1 MGRELSSYPV
11 AASGAGYYVIAVNEA
26 NECSRIAVNDFI
38 EAMGGGRPIRAV
50 KTLWRLG
57 ANPPAIPKA
66 NLRVQLQQG
75 GGTTLAFVGST
86 YAETNGWL
94 TAQPTREAA
103 GAQPIQFARVYISA
117 EDDDDSDPQIALS
130 DIVEFDRFDD
140 IGVTIAQ
147 FNSALAIR
155 DSEIATVAL
164 QVAANSKSI
173 AAVGAAN
180 LPPPL
185 GELAAKMDYAEGEGA
200 SWKQLPEGQQSFPR
214 KTDLLYAAL
223 FGNTDPR
230 TGGSAANIQNLYGAQ
245 SAGNAANAGIPDSNI
260 RYFADAH
267 SPSNPLQGI
276 HAMAFGA
283 IVDVRNLAAA
293 AAADN
298 GNIFGAFS
306 FAIIA
311 DLPSAGDQFIPLL
324 WTDNAHNPARARII
338 MGYRNGKLI
347 VEQAGGNPVQT
358 QRTDSYVA
366 ADIPNALTN
375 TGYDVVLPAAFTG
388 GQVTIEFIKE
398 STNNDAIREVITRQ
412 FNVPNA
418 ANNVAAA
425 NVVYNFDG
433 ESPET
438 ARVSYT
444 ASTRTLR
451 IDTANSFPNVIN
463 QQYHL
468 RVKYPVT
475 VVWQRPS
482 SWSDY
487 ELLSADDHDR
497 NGIFDASADPSRQRN
512 KRIDATFC
520 FQPKYAGTSAD
531 PYMTLRVRLNGY
543 GNDRIID
550 LNRKRSQLFPEGFAL
565 RAGGTNFAVAQL
577 AAQRWEHLP
586 PTDAELAQIAAAH
599 SRGQAGLGVYHK
611 ASGKDAFALDGI
623 LTSKTAEGNLANPVH
638 FGINQIAG
646 NPIVVGSA
654 SGGLSY
660 RALVVPPDAKS
671 INVLALKSGN
681 HNGVTWEIPIAAAK
695 AAAVAGGGSVAFFLD
710 NNIGGTI
717 GFGFELDAQGEI
729 TGIRCGTTSSGV
741 QIFSVTVTS
750 A

>member
-214 KTDLLYAAL
+214 KTDLLVAAM
-223 FGNTDPR
+223 FYTTDPR
-230 TGGSAANIQNLYGAQ
+230 TAGANVTLPNLYGAQ
-245 SAGNAANAGIPDSNI
+245 AAGAPNAADIAAIANSKI
-260 RYFADAH
+260 RFFANAH
-267 SPSNPLQGI
+267 SPSNPLQGVN
-276 HAMAFGA
+276 AMAYGTPL
-283 IVDVRNLAAA
+283 IVPATAGRLNAAQE
-293 AAADN
+293 ADN

-306 FAIIA
+306 FSILAN
-311 DLPSAGDQFIPLL
+311 LPTSGDQLIPVLH
-324 WTDNAHNPARARII
+324 TDANNNPARARVII
-338 MGYRNGKLI
+338 GYRNGKLI
-347 VEQAGGNPVQT
+347 VEQAGGNAVQQ
-358 QRTDSYVA
+358 QRTDTYVA
-366 ADIPNALTN
+366 ADIANALHN
-375 TGYDVVLPAAFTG
+375 QQYQAVLPAAFTG

-398 STNNDAIREVITRQ
+398 STNNAALREVVTRT
-412 FNVPNA
+412 FNIPNA
-418 ANNVAAA
+418 AANVAAA
-425 NVVYNFDG
+425 NVVYNF
-433 ESPET
+433 ENEAIET

-444 ASTRTLR
+444 ASTRRLR
-451 IDTANSFPNVIN
+451 IDTANSFPAVIN

-475 VVWQRPS
+475 VNWEQPG

-487 ELLSADDHDR
+487 ELLSADDHDQY
-497 NGIFDASADPSRQRN
+497 GDFDAGLDPDRHRLQ
-512 KRIDATFC
+512 RIDAAFC
-520 FQPKYAGTSAD
+520 FQNKFPGNEAD

-543 GNDRIID
+543 SNHRIID
-550 LNRKRSQLFPEGFAL
+550 LNRKRSELFPNGFNL
-565 RAGGTNFAVAQL
+565 RAGGTQFAAAQL
-577 AAQRWEHLP
+577 AAQRWEERP
-586 PTDAELAQIAAAH
+586 PTDAQLSQIAAAH
-599 SRGQAGLGVYHK
+599 AWGKPGLGVYHK
-611 ASGKDAFALDGI
+611 ASGKDAFGLDGQFS
-623 LTSKTAEGNLANPVH
+623 SKTAAGDTAKPVH
-638 FGINQIAG
+638 FGEQNLLAAQIA
-646 NPIVVGSA
+646 NAQLSISAPSPINLTG
-654 SGGLSY
+654 
-660 RALVVPPDAKS
+660 AKAVIVAVS
-671 INVLALKSGN
+671 TGTGFELEFA
-681 HNGVTWEIPIAAAK
+681 EIPIAQIYQDPRQHSAGAASGRRAIFSFPNNTAT
-695 AAAVAGGGSVAFFLD
+695 AAATIRADELLGGYRIVAVYKK
-710 NNIGGTI
+710 T
-717 GFGFELDAQGEI
+717 Q
-729 TGIRCGTTSSGV
+729 
-741 QIFSVTVTS
+741 
-750 A
+750 